1 MHRGLFGTWLPRH
14 SSGILQIAA
23 DALQSRI
30 QRDRDPLGQGLHLH
44 LRLYGTSHSTTFCHS
59 RLPPGYTRSLKIR
72 HLESQ
77 GICLGIA
84 SGNYTLY
91 LNVHNGFWDLVYVRN
106 FAPKSVFGKFWRPNF
121 PNADFS
127 AKFQTCTKS
136 QNPALGKPGH
146 LCVLGL
152 LQVTNRQFLRFYE
165 MFSWWLEFCFE
176 SLKM

>member
-84 SGNYTLY
+84 SGNYTIFDCTQWILR
-91 LNVHNGFWDLVYVRN
+91 LGICLKFRAKISIWEVL
-106 FAPKSVFGKFWRPNF
+106 APKFPKCWFWREISNIHQV
-121 PNADFS
+121 S
-127 AKFQTCTKS
+127 KS
-136 QNPALGKPGH
+136 GSWKARAS
-146 LCVLGL
+146 VLGL
-152 LQVTNRQFLRFYE
+152 LQAG
-165 MFSWWLEFCFE
+165 S
-176 SLKM
+176 

>member
-77 GICLGIA
+77 GICLRIA
-84 SGNYTLY
+84 PGNYAILKCTPMPVYHSHKPVLQGKCHSIDKVIEHL
-91 LNVHNGFWDLVYVRN
+91 LNV
-106 FAPKSVFGKFWRPNF
+106 
-121 PNADFS
+121 
-127 AKFQTCTKS
+127 T
-136 QNPALGKPGH
+136 
-146 LCVLGL
+146 
-152 LQVTNRQFLRFYE
+152 
-165 MFSWWLEFCFE
+165 
-176 SLKM
+176 SLKSIKSTWFQALSILKFFSPKLSGIDPYKNALST

>member
-84 SGNYTLY
+84 SGNYTIFECTQWILRHGIC
-91 LNVHNGFWDLVYVRN
+91 L
-106 FAPKSVFGKFWRPNF
+106 KFR
-121 PNADFS
+121 
-127 AKFQTCTKS
+127 AKISILEILARKFKHLPS
-136 QNPALGKPGH
+136 LQNLALGKPGH

-152 LQVTNRQFLRFYE
+152 LQVTNRQFLRFNE

-176 SLKM
+176 CLKM